1 MRLRRLIERFR
12 LWLRSWLGVKDFP
25 AELAQEVKDLQKSRD
40 TQVQKTADL
49 QKRVNDCFARADK
62 LENTL
67 CEATQNLQQQ
77 ITDLH
82 VSTATSPTKKDEG
95 PQVMNGHVRFSDRKK
110 MYEAK
115 HRVPVITQTGKQI
128 EDNNRAIAAG
138 AKQVE

>member
-1 MRLRRLIERFR
+1 MRALIERFR

-25 AELAQEVKDLQKSRD
+25 DELAQEVKALQKSRD
-40 TQVQKTADL
+40 TQVHKTADL
-49 QKRVNDCFARADK
+49 FERVNICFARTDK
-62 LENTL
+62 IEDTL

-77 ITDLH
+77 ITGLH
-82 VSTATSPTKKDEG
+82 VSTATAPLKKDEG
-95 PQVMNGHVRFSDRKK
+95 PQVMNGHVRWSDRKRL
-110 MYEAK
+110 YEAQ